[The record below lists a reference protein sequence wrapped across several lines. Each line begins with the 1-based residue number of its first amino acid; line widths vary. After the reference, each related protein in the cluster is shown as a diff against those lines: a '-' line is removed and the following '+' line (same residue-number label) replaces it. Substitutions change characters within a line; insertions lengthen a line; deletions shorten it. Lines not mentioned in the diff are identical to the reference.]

1 MIDPDE
7 DDQIMWEKTVLSSSN
22 YAGLVS
28 VLVDPSTEGGVP
40 ADAMNEVKIRGIT
53 GWKADFLFLCW
64 CRDENNSGA
73 IPMHL
78 AGFSNAQLEDLHS
91 RTDCFRDLLRQTEL
105 RGQVDQMIE
114 SLDEINGSDGPSLWK
129 VAAQLDLPSSEN
141 FWQCLHDKLV
151 AMAGAEAEQKAA
163 EADRRKVERAPFVDY
178 ANQVSLPTT
187 TGPFARIG
195 NAIKHRALVDHIEHF
210 YNTNGAMPRG
220 LQTISYSCPPG
231 SNFTFSPGTID
242 VMFPDD

>member
-1 MIDPDE
+1 MVNPDVILLECIFSSGPGQTWVAQVRSNYRGGDTLVQMIDPDE

-105 RGQVDQMIE
+105 RGQVYGRWLRSWTYLHRKTSGSVYMI
-114 SLDEINGSDGPSLWK
+114 
-129 VAAQLDLPSSEN
+129 SSWRWPERRLN
-141 FWQCLHDKLV
+141 RKQQKPI
-151 AMAGAEAEQKAA
+151 AEK
-163 EADRRKVERAPFVDY
+163 
-178 ANQVSLPTT
+178 
-187 TGPFARIG
+187 
-195 NAIKHRALVDHIEHF
+195 
-210 YNTNGAMPRG
+210 
-220 LQTISYSCPPG
+220 
-231 SNFTFSPGTID
+231 
-242 VMFPDD
+242 